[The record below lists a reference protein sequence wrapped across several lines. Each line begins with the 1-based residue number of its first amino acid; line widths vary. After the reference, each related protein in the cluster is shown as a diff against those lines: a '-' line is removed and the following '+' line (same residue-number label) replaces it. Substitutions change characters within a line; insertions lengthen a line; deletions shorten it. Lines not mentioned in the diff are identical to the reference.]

1 MIFSWFGD
9 VIEKPSER
17 NLLLRGGA
25 VEGGVGHGEVG

>member
-17 NLLLRGGA
+17 NFLLRVGA
-25 VEGGVGHGEVG
+25 VERGVGHGDVG